1 MNIPYEETAAIVVL
15 PAISGARL
23 KDPVLRRW
31 LARAN
36 LTQATEQKELLS
48 GILSTLNLP
57 TPESGLG
64 ALRMCGQTGDRPTV
78 WVAAADPVYLEPR
91 LDHLCLH
98 SLADERAP
106 ASDLRPLFD
115 HLQETLADNANY
127 GFARVGSC
135 GYLHATD
142 PIATAGMPSHVVHGQ
157 MPNDYMPCGD
167 DAGGYRSLMS
177 EVEMSLHDHEVNL
190 RRQEHGLQPVNCLWF
205 WGGGYAPEQRT
216 EPHPP
221 LFTND
226 PLLKGYWLS
235 RTGMVAAWPG
245 NIAECL
251 EASVAGFVAVTPAKD
266 DPDLLE
272 RCLLELRDALNS
284 GRLSRL
290 TLMFCDGIEAV
301 VERSHA
307 WRVWRRSMALLD

>member
-1 MNIPYEETAAIVVL
+1 MSIPYEKTAAIVVL
-15 PAISGARL
+15 PAIGGGQL
-23 KDPVLRRW
+23 KSPVLRRW
-31 LARAN
+31 LARAE
-36 LTQATEQKELLS
+36 LTQATESVE
-48 GILSTLNLP
+48 ILGSILGSLNLP
-57 TPESGLG
+57 IPASGLG
-64 ALRMCGQTGDRPTV
+64 ALHMWGQTGNRPTV

-98 SLADERAP
+98 SLADGRTP

-115 HLQETLADNANY
+115 HLQETLADSANY
-127 GFARVGSC
+127 GFARVRSC
-135 GYLHATD
+135 GYLRATD
-142 PIATAGMPSHVVHGQ
+142 PIATAGMPSYVVHGQ
-157 MPNDYMPCGD
+157 MPNDFMPSGD
-167 DAGGYRSLMS
+167 DAGRYRSLIS

-205 WGGGYAPEQRT
+205 WGGGYAPEQHT

-221 LFTND
+221 LFAND

-235 RTGMVAAWPG
+235 KTGVVDNWPG
-245 NIAECL
+245 NIVDCL
-251 EASVAGFVAVTPAKD
+251 EASVAGFVAVTPSSD
-266 DPDLLE
+266 DPELLE

-290 TLMFCDGIEAV
+290 TLKFRDGIEAV

-307 WRVWRRSMALLD
+307 WRLWRQSTALLD